1 MSLMLS
7 EQKHMQ
13 PADVGLQQY
22 LQDIRQYPRL
32 TPQEEK
38 DLAMRCARGDSE
50 AIRQMVNAN
59 LRLVVSVAKEYAGRG
74 HSLLD
79 LIQEGSIGLLAA
91 AKGFDYTLGYRF
103 STYATKWI
111 RQGIQH
117 YLLEH
122 EWLIRVP
129 RHTAELMNNLRKA
142 QKELTVQ
149 LQRQP
154 ADEELASCCGIQ
166 AEKVKQLRERMPQI
180 WSLDAPTGEGDDTL
194 QQLLSD
200 LQAAQPQQELVRK
213 SLHDTLSALMDQL
226 TDRQRLVLRLRFGM
240 EDGICHSY
248 ERIGA
253 VLDVSK
259 ERARQ
264 IEKQALEKLKLLGA
278 DLGLEDFLE

>member
-1 MSLMLS
+1 MSFVLS
-7 EQKHMQ
+7 EQKKTTGTEE
-13 PADVGLQQY
+13 GLHQY

-32 TPQEEK
+32 TQEEEK
-38 DLAMRCARGDSE
+38 ALAKRCAQGDRE

-91 AKGFDYTLGYRF
+91 AKGFDYTLDYRF

-111 RQGIQH
+111 RQGIRH
-117 YLLEH
+117 YLLEQ

-129 RHTAELMNNLRKA
+129 RHTAEQMRQLRKTQRA
-142 QKELTVQ
+142 MTAELE
-149 LQRQP
+149 RQP
-154 ADEELASCCGIQ
+154 TDEELAQRC
-166 AEKVKQLRERMPQI
+166 ELPVDKVKTLQERMPQI
-180 WSLDAPTGEGDDTL
+180 WSLDAPAGEQDATL

-200 LQAAQPQQELVRK
+200 LHAAQPHQELVRR
-213 SLHDTLSALMDQL
+213 SLCTTLDALMDQL
-226 TDRQRLVLRLRFGM
+226 DERQKLVLRLRFGM
-240 EDGICHSY
+240 EDGQCHSF
-248 ERIGA
+248 ESIGNRLA
-253 VLDVSK
+253 VSK

-264 IEKQALEKLKLLGA
+264 IEKQALDKLKLLGA